1 MNIDYPATIIKLRA
15 ILNLSQAALA
25 ELLGVSFTS
34 VNRWENGKYEPT
46 KLVKKKIELLCKEND
61 IQLEEV
67 INDFLFFC
75 NGQHKT
81 CG

>member
-1 MNIDYPATIIKLRA
+1 MKIDYPATIIKLRA
-15 ILNLSQAALA
+15 ILNLSQTALA

-61 IQLEEV
+61 IQMEV
-67 INDFLFFC
+67 A
-75 NGQHKT
+75 K
-81 CG
+81 

>member
-1 MNIDYPATIIKLRA
+1 MHGGNNMKLDYASAIINLR
-15 ILNLSQAALA
+15 IKLNLSQSALA

-67 INDFLFFC
+67 N
-75 NGQHKT
+75 
-81 CG
+81 